1 MSYLTIY
8 KASAGSGKTFTLAA
22 KYTAYLLSSDGTGGH
37 TRLLAVTFTNK
48 ATGEMKERILE
59 KLYSIAHGTDPND
72 GFLKKVKDYLAP
84 DASKLPLE
92 ELRKRAAARLNE
104 MVHDYDH
111 FAVQTIDSFFQSLLS
126 NLAHELGLAA
136 NFCVELNDKDVISRA
151 VDNIMRRIAELPEA
165 GDGTGDT
172 EEVRHV
178 RALRRWVS
186 EFISSLIE
194 EENRWKIADDLKG
207 FARQLFKDAYV
218 SNEAELREKLED
230 SQLLRAYEQQLRSME
245 TGEREKMLALAQEIH
260 DLIMERGGCG
270 SDTEANYAAV
280 FRTNVKSFVVY
291 VREALAG
298 NLSQK
303 MVNAVWKYVNKGG
316 DIADKLKAYEEQREP
331 ACILV
336 NSLRLSRTNIN
347 KLRLLGEIA
356 REVDAI
362 NDEENHF
369 MLAKTPILFNKLSD
383 TDAPFVME
391 RAGNRFEH
399 VMIDEFQDTSHM
411 QWGNFDR
418 LLLNN
423 ISQGN
428 ECLLVGDVKQAIYRW
443 RGGDWR
449 MFDRIAALPTSTTH
463 SLDTNFRSARVIVE
477 FNNSVFTQ
485 APVKL
490 GAPWPLDAK
499 QNCNKREGGYVRVC
513 MNKEALFDD
522 VAEQVREL
530 LTVQHISLS
539 QITMLLRN
547 NDDADGLIDH
557 FRQHCPDIP
566 LVSNEAFLLGSS
578 RAVQRLMAAL
588 RYLRDVGSKAKDDIS
603 MAYLEKTGGIPPAFI
618 ARRVALARKPLYEL
632 CEELITLFGLD
643 GERGEEP
650 FLFTFLDEV
659 VAWME
664 ENPSS
669 LREFIRFWESTLA
682 AKSIPGGEVEGIRIM
697 SIHKSKGLAFHT
709 VLVPFC
715 NWATEK
721 DRNTEIL
728 WCRPDRAPF
737 NTLPVLPIP
746 LQKGMEQSIYKAD
759 YEAEH
764 EAQRIENLNLLYVAF
779 TRAQQ
784 NLLVWG
790 IAREKTAK
798 NVAELLMATLR
809 QMEGSDEQ
817 NIRKADSV
825 EVEPG
830 DGKKADVTTFTYGS
844 MTPVASAKESQAEA
858 PNPFCYTLE
867 EEPVAFTHGQY
878 TPRFR
883 QSGKAQEFMAEA
895 QNAADAAQRETNALE
910 GVLLHDAL
918 SRTVC
923 EADISAALSAMLRE
937 GLVDAAWVERHRP
950 FLEERVASPQA
961 REWFDPHWQV
971 FNEQAIICPHP
982 DRPLFTTRRPDRVI
996 TDGQRTLVI
1005 DFKFARPSDSHVR
1018 QVEQYVR
1025 LLGEMG
1031 YPRVEGRIWYVYRN
1045 EVVNV

>member
-336 NSLRLSRTNIN
+336 NSLKLSRTNIN

-443 RGGDWR
+443 RDS
-449 MFDRIAALPTSTTH
+449 DARIMGRKVENQLGHIHPVTEH
-463 SLDTNFRSARVIVE
+463 LGTNRRSRANIVR
-477 FNNSVFTQ
+477 FNNTF
-485 APVKL
+485 
-490 GAPWPLDAK
+490 
-499 QNCNKREGGYVRVC
+499 
-513 MNKEALFDD
+513 F
-522 VAEQVREL
+522 
-530 LTVQHISLS
+530 HH
-539 QITMLLRN
+539 
-547 NDDADGLIDH
+547 LIDGIQQKH
-557 FRQHCPDIP
+557 TDID
-566 LVSNEAFLLGSS
+566 LT
-578 RAVQRLMAAL
+578 
-588 RYLRDVGSKAKDDIS
+588 DIVN
-603 MAYLEKTGGIPPAFI
+603 Y
-618 ARRVALARKPLYEL
+618 Y
-632 CEELITLFGLD
+632 
-643 GERGEEP
+643 
-650 FLFTFLDEV
+650 
-659 VAWME
+659 
-664 ENPSS
+664 
-669 LREFIRFWESTLA
+669 
-682 AKSIPGGEVEGIRIM
+682 
-697 SIHKSKGLAFHT
+697 
-709 VLVPFC
+709 
-715 NWATEK
+715 
-721 DRNTEIL
+721 
-728 WCRPDRAPF
+728 
-737 NTLPVLPIP
+737 
-746 LQKGMEQSIYKAD
+746 
-759 YEAEH
+759 
-764 EAQRIENLNLLYVAF
+764 
-779 TRAQQ
+779 
-784 NLLVWG
+784 
-790 IAREKTAK
+790 
-798 NVAELLMATLR
+798 
-809 QMEGSDEQ
+809 
-817 NIRKADSV
+817 
-825 EVEPG
+825 
-830 DGKKADVTTFTYGS
+830 ADVQQDPKDPDDQTGCVRIVT
-844 MTPVASAKESQAEA
+844 
-858 PNPFCYTLE
+858 
-867 EEPVAFTHGQY
+867 
-878 TPRFR
+878 
-883 QSGKAQEFMAEA
+883 
-895 QNAADAAQRETNALE
+895 
-910 GVLLHDAL
+910 
-918 SRTVC
+918 
-923 EADISAALSAMLRE
+923 ISAAVDDE
-937 GLVDAAWVERHRP
+937 GMQ
-950 FLEERVASPQA
+950 LEETPDEMMCRHTVAQLV
-961 REWFDPHWQV
+961 ELLNTGLQQCDI
-971 FNEQAIICPHP
+971 AI
-982 DRPLFTTRRPDRVI
+982 LTRRNDDIAKVADYVAHHPEA
-996 TDGQRTLVI
+996 TDGYDLRIVSGEGEGVSGEVSGLTV
-1005 DFKFARPSDSHVR
+1005 K
-1018 QVEQYVR
+1018 VEASE
-1025 LLGEMG
+1025 LPKC
-1031 YPRVEGRIWYVYRN
+1031 PRCWTHTHPATEDGLCPRCAKVLKLI
-1045 EVVNV
+1045 